1 MRITSDFT
9 FTRKY
14 FIKDLLKA
22 ETLIKD
28 AGVLEFASFMDFA
41 QTYLRDKK
49 FSLETVDKLIVPAEN
64 GDEASLLL
72 RIDPNVRP
80 YLIIY
85 LKDFSKETRD
95 EFHEMANASVL
106 CDADRVA
113 ELKKAM
119 LEDPSPNFVEFISRS
134 YGYFRNHISC
144 NNVDK
149 IPYIY
154 SDAFFTLPYFCIADI
169 RWDWASFEDMKL
181 KDLHAI
187 VYNTSMVSSNLPKQ
201 LRELDL
207 STFGGEGKSS
217 WAYDY
222 MHTPNAKRL
231 FIQDGVLYLDDV
243 ESSIGIDLYDE
254 RFEDAN
260 NIDHVEVDKLR
271 SAFDVKFTT
280 SWGVGD
286 PSLIS
291 IPQNIKC
298 TGNPAMVPYLCS
310 IVSRTL
316 NGGRV

>member
-1 MRITSDFT
+1 MRIISDFT

-22 ETLIKD
+22 DTLIKG

-49 FSLETVDKLIVPAEN
+49 FSLDTVDKLIVPAEN

-95 EFHEMANASVL
+95 EFHEKANTSIL
-106 CDADRVA
+106 CDADRVS

-119 LEDPSPNFVEFISRS
+119 REDPSPNFVEFISRS
-134 YGYFRNHISC
+134 YGYFRDQVSC
-144 NNVDK
+144 YNVDK

-201 LRELDL
+201 TRELDFT
-207 STFGGEGKSS
+207 SFGGEGKSS

-231 FIQDGVLYLDDV
+231 FIQDGVLYMDNA
-243 ESSIGIDLYDE
+243 ESGIGIDLYDE
-254 RFEDAN
+254 NFFDAN
-260 NIDHVEVDKLR
+260 NVDHREVDKLR
-271 SAFDVKFTT
+271 SAYDVKFTT

-291 IPQNIKC
+291 ISQNIKC